1 MMIVKRNMLFGL
13 FPFLLLMAG
22 DGEIKFVGYHGRT
35 AEPEEKAGDVN
46 PGAEI
51 EFFRQPPGKGQTQK
65 KRGNKRK
72 AELRQYGQVFQ
83 DIRPVFHYISPVS
96 TIINTNN

>member
-13 FPFLLLMAG
+13 FPFLLLMTG
-22 DGEIKFVGYHGRT
+22 NGKVELVGYHGRT

-65 KRGNKRK
+65 KTRHSLHLFALHFYKVI
-72 AELRQYGQVFQ
+72 Q
-83 DIRPVFHYISPVS
+83 S
-96 TIINTNN
+96 

>member
-1 MMIVKRNMLFGL
+1 MLFGL

-22 DGEIKFVGYHGRT
+22 DGEIKFVGYHGRA

-51 EFFRQPPGKGQTQK
+51 EFFRQPLGKG
-65 KRGNKRK
+65 
-72 AELRQYGQVFQ
+72 
-83 DIRPVFHYISPVS
+83 
-96 TIINTNN
+96 

>member
-22 DGEIKFVGYHGRT
+22 NGKVELVGYHGRT

-83 DIRPVFHYISPVS
+83 DIRPVFHYISPFLR
-96 TIINTNN
+96 

>member
-51 EFFRQPPGKGQTQK
+51 EFFPSATRKGPDTEEA
-65 KRGNKRK
+65 G
-72 AELRQYGQVFQ
+72 
-83 DIRPVFHYISPVS
+83 
-96 TIINTNN
+96 